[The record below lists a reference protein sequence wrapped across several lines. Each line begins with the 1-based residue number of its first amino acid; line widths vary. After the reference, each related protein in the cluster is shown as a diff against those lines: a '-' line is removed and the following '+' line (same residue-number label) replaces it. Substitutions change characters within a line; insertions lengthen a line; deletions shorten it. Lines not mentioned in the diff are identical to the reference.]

1 MIRDGVVAE
10 LAAVVRVG
18 PAIRGPSASVVVV
31 GPTGSHPGRTAA
43 AASGGVVP
51 VRATEAAGTAASR
64 TVVVPGAVVV
74 AAGTTGPVR
83 LTVLR
88 LLLLH
93 VQLRPVFV
101 VLRVEDRLQSHTPSS
116 PPLLANNIS
125 ATHLGGETVL
135 HTRLR
140 LVGYEA
146 VVRRGAAARHR
157 HLVSRLAVHPQVQD
171 RPELG
176 EDLAQLVFGRVV
188 RQITQEELVLVAEI
202 VALRTLPVI

>member
-43 AASGGVVP
+43 AAPGGVVP
-51 VRATEAAGTAASR
+51 VRAAEAAGTAASR

-101 VLRVEDRLQSHTPSS
+101 VLRVEDR
-116 PPLLANNIS
+116 
-125 ATHLGGETVL
+125 LGGETVL